1 MFDGTAGS
9 PGSLQIRM
17 HTHTHACVQ
26 TEAREAWGHKAAA
39 VRDGHEGPTPEK
51 KKELHWHAPGR
62 ITRTKACFIATN
74 CVRGCVYMCV
84 CVLAKALHICIRT
97 WHSKVCTREDLGELL
112 PSSWTHIILSCSSP
126 RQQRLHCFL
135 NISYFLCFKEKLS
148 PLPHEHLHIDTGDQP
163 GENKS
168 FT

>member
-17 HTHTHACVQ
+17 HTHTCMRANRGTRGMRSQSCC
-26 TEAREAWGHKAAA
+26 REGWTRGSHT
-39 VRDGHEGPTPEK
+39 RK